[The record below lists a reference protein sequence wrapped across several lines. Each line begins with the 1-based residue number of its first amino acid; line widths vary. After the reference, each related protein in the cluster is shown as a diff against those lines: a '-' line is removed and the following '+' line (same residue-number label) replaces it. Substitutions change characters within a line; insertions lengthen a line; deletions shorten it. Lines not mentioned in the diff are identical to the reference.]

1 MRIPNSGVL
10 TLTETPLAF
19 DADHG
24 AIAPSTRALSEAAS
38 KNLRFIIDLQ
48 GVTGDSTT
56 RHIAQPT
63 LVGFNV

>member
-19 DADHG
+19 DADQG
-24 AIAPSTRALSEAAS
+24 ASAASTKALREAAS

-56 RHIAQPT
+56 RHRAQPT
-63 LVGFNV
+63 PVRFKV